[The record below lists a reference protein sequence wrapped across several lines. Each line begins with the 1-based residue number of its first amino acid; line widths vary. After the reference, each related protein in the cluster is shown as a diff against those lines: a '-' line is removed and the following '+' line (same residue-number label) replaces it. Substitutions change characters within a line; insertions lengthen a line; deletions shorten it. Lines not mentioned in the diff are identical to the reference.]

1 MGVSFQSYLVFGCLS
16 CRQIESSKASSVL
29 VVGRLPSSR
38 MDEEDEFVISSSDS
52 EASSESYEEES
63 QDSEGEYEN
72 SDENPDGED
81 LAAVSP
87 PSDADRKF
95 KNVNDLLR
103 YVIEVS
109 RYQFELEPD

>member
-1 MGVSFQSYLVFGCLS
+1 M
-16 CRQIESSKASSVL
+16 E
-29 VVGRLPSSR
+29 
-38 MDEEDEFVISSSDS
+38 EEDQVVISSSDS
-52 EASSESYEEES
+52 EDSSDSYEEES

-72 SDENPDGED
+72 SDCED

-103 YVIEVS
+103 CVIEVS